1 MLQAKNIS
9 KSFPGVKALQNVNF
23 TFYAGKVNAILGENG
38 AGKSTLLKVLT
49 GVYQDYEGDILLDG
63 EKVTFESVKAAQ
75 LAGVGII
82 HQELNLIPSLSIA
95 ENIFLGNE
103 LRNAFGVLDD
113 AAMETRSK
121 ELLDQVNLKVSPK
134 TRVENLKVGEQQLVE
149 IAKALL
155 IETHVLL
162 MDEPTSAL
170 TDKEI
175 DRLHEIIARLKAEGK
190 AIVYISHKMDELFRI
205 ADTYTVLRD
214 GQTVGAGEMS
224 ETTEANLI
232 SMMVGREVQIPPKA
246 MAKTSEEVALKIQNL
261 NLPHPTL
268 KTRNLLTDVS
278 LELRKGEILGIFGL
292 MGAGRTELLESIFGL
307 NNGKVQGQ
315 LTVNGSPV
323 KINSPKEAKSL
334 GIAFLTEDR
343 KSEGLV
349 LGMDLSA
356 NIGLTTLLSG
366 SLLNAKKEA
375 EKAKTYI
382 EELRIKTPS
391 ECQLAVNL
399 SGGNQQKVV
408 LAKWLDTLPEVLML
422 DEPTRGI
429 DINAKSEI
437 YDLINKLAESGKS
450 ILLVSS
456 EIPEILALSDRVL
469 VMAEGKITAEF
480 KAGEVNE
487 EMLLKKA
494 I

>member
-1 MLQAKNIS
+1 MLEAKNIS

-103 LRNAFGVLDD
+103 VKNTFGVLND
-113 AAMETRSK
+113 MEMESRSA
-121 ELLDQVNLKVSPK
+121 ELLQQVNLNISPNTKVES
-134 TRVENLKVGEQQLVE
+134 LKVGEQQLVE

-175 DRLHEIIARLKAEGK
+175 DRLHGIIAKLKAEGK

-232 SMMVGREVQIPPKA
+232 SMMVGREVQIPPKSQGKA
-246 MAKTSEEVALKIQNL
+246 AGEVSLKVENL
-261 NLPHPTL
+261 NLPHPTI
-268 KTRNLLTDVS
+268 KNRNLLDDIN

-307 NNGKVQGQ
+307 NSRNLQGETLINGEQ
-315 LTVNGSPV
+315 V
-323 KINSPKEAKSL
+323 KISSPQVAKNHGL
-334 GIAFLTEDR
+334 AFLTEDR

-356 NIGLTTLLSG
+356 NIGLTTLKNG
-366 SLLNAKKEA
+366 TLLQAGKEA
-375 EKAKTYI
+375 ETAKKYI
-382 EELRIKTPS
+382 NELSIKTPS
-391 ECQLAVNL
+391 ESQLAVNL

-408 LAKWLDTLPEVLML
+408 LAKWLDTFPEILML

-437 YDLINKLAESGKS
+437 YDLITKLAESGKS

-456 EIPEILALSDRVL
+456 EIPEILALSDRIL

-480 KAGEVNE
+480 KAGEVTE

>member
-1 MLQAKNIS
+1 MLIAKNIS
-9 KSFPGVKALQNVNF
+9 KFFPGVKALQNVNF

-49 GVYQDYEGDILLDG
+49 GVYHDYEGDILLNG
-63 EKVTFESVKAAQ
+63 EKVIFESVKAAQ

-82 HQELNLIPSLSIA
+82 HQELNLIPSLSVA

-103 LRNAFGVLDD
+103 IKNAFGVLND
-113 AAMETRSK
+113 MEMESRSA
-121 ELLDQVNLKVSPK
+121 ELLRQVNLNIPPK
-134 TRVENLKVGEQQLVE
+134 TKVESLKVGEQQLVE

-175 DRLHEIIARLKAEGK
+175 DRLHGIIAKLKTEGK

-224 ETTEANLI
+224 EITEANLI
-232 SMMVGREVQIPPKA
+232 SMMVGREVLIPPKSGGKA
-246 MAKTSEEVALKIQNL
+246 AGQVSLKVKKL
-261 NLPHPTL
+261 NLPHPTI
-268 KTRNLLTDVS
+268 KGRNLLTDIG

-307 NNGKVQGQ
+307 NSRNLQGEI
-315 LTVNGSPV
+315 LVNGEQVEISSPQV
-323 KINSPKEAKSL
+323 AKSHGL
-334 GIAFLTEDR
+334 AFLTEDR

-356 NIGLTTLLSG
+356 NIGLTTLKNG
-366 SLLNAKKEA
+366 TLLQARKEA
-375 EKAKTYI
+375 ETAKKYI
-382 EELRIKTPS
+382 NELSIKTPS
-391 ECQLAVNL
+391 ESQLAVNL

-408 LAKWLDTLPEVLML
+408 LAKWLDTHPEILML

-437 YDLINKLAESGKS
+437 YDLITKLAESGKS

-480 KAGEVNE
+480 KAGEVTE
-487 EMLLKKA
+487 ELLLKKA

>member
-1 MLQAKNIS
+1 MLEAKNIS

-103 LRNAFGVLDD
+103 VKNTFGVLND
-113 AAMETRSK
+113 MEMESRSA
-121 ELLDQVNLKVSPK
+121 ELLQQVNLNISPNTKVES
-134 TRVENLKVGEQQLVE
+134 LKVGEQQLVE

-175 DRLHEIIARLKAEGK
+175 DRLHGIIAKLKAEGK

-232 SMMVGREVQIPPKA
+232 SLMVGREVQIPPKSQGKA
-246 MAKTSEEVALKIQNL
+246 AGEVSLKVENL
-261 NLPHPTL
+261 NLPHPTI
-268 KTRNLLTDVS
+268 KNRNLLDDIN

-307 NNGKVQGQ
+307 NSRNLQGETLINGEQ
-315 LTVNGSPV
+315 V
-323 KINSPKEAKSL
+323 KISSPQVAKNHGL
-334 GIAFLTEDR
+334 AFLTEDR

-356 NIGLTTLLSG
+356 NIGLTTLKNG
-366 SLLNAKKEA
+366 TLLQAGKEA
-375 EKAKTYI
+375 ETAKKYI
-382 EELRIKTPS
+382 NELSIKTPS
-391 ECQLAVNL
+391 ESQLAVNL

-408 LAKWLDTLPEVLML
+408 LAKWLDTFPEILML

-437 YDLINKLAESGKS
+437 YDLIAKLAESGKS

-456 EIPEILALSDRVL
+456 EIPEILALSDRIL

-480 KAGEVNE
+480 KAGEVTE
-487 EMLLKKA
+487 EILLKKA